1 MKKILLTSLIT
12 LGLVSSGFTQNFWN
26 LVNNSQ
32 TTYHFGMA
40 DDGTVYGATNQ
51 IFLYKSTTDG
61 TIGSWDQLTGFPTT
75 DNYNLFVKEN
85 TVFMLN
91 GGGANFEGRGI
102 YASTDG
108 GDTWSTRNNGLGADT
123 NMIEMHELA
132 NGDLLVGTRPAPN
145 ETKTFLSSDNG
156 MTWAEGQTINGDI
169 RSIVVVSA
177 NEAYMAAQNEI
188 FKSTDNGQTWTNL
201 NASFSSAPVKLIAD
215 NSGNLLG
222 AASYEILES
231 TDGGVTWTTKT
242 TTGLPNLAGN
252 LITTFRTLHDET
264 IYISIDNDQGV
275 FYSEDW
281 GDTWTEITSNL
292 TNTQIFNRNLAVSKT
307 GYLFASPSG
316 SGIYRSDDPVTASTV
331 SLEQNKE
338 DLSEIKLYP
347 NPTSDK
353 VFIKSEI
360 NDKGSLKIMN
370 QFGQVVYSEKFES
383 LNDFNNG
390 IDISSFSTGIYFV
403 DVKTSEGNI
412 IQKLIKK

>member
-1 MKKILLTSLIT
+1 MKIFLLTSLLT
-12 LGLVSSGFTQNFWN
+12 LGMVSSGFTQNFWN

-51 IFLYKSTTDG
+51 TFLYKSTSDG
-61 TIGSWDQLTGFPTT
+61 VIGSWDQLTGFPSSY
-75 DNYNLFVKEN
+75 NYNLFVKGN

-91 GGGANFEGRGI
+91 GGGVNFEGRGI

-108 GDTWSTRNNGLGADT
+108 GDTWTTRNNGLGADT

-156 MTWAEGQTINGDI
+156 MTWTEGQTINGDI
-169 RSIVVVSA
+169 RSLVVVSA

-201 NASFSSAPVKLIAD
+201 NASFSSAPVKLITD

-222 AASYEILES
+222 AANYEILES
-231 TDGGVTWTTKT
+231 TDGGTTWTTKT
-242 TTGLPNLAGN
+242 TTGLPNLTGN
-252 LITTFRTLHDET
+252 LITTFRVLHDET

-281 GDTWTEITSNL
+281 GDSWTEITSNL
-292 TNTQIFNRNLAVSKT
+292 TNTQIFNRSLAVSKT
-307 GYLFASPSG
+307 GYLFSSPSG
-316 SGIYRSDDPVTASTV
+316 AGIYRSANTVTSSTV
-331 SLEQNKE
+331 NIEENKGE
-338 DLSEIKLYP
+338 SKEVTLYP
-347 NPTSDK
+347 NPTEDK
-353 VFIKSEI
+353 IFIKSEI
-360 NDKGSLKIMN
+360 NGKGSLEIMN
-370 QFGQVVYSEKFES
+370 QFGQIIYSENFES
-383 LNDFNNG
+383 FNDFNNA
-390 IDISSFSTGIYFV
+390 IDISDFSTGIYFV
-403 DVKTSEGNI
+403 EVKTSEGNHV
-412 IQKLIKK
+412 QKLIKR